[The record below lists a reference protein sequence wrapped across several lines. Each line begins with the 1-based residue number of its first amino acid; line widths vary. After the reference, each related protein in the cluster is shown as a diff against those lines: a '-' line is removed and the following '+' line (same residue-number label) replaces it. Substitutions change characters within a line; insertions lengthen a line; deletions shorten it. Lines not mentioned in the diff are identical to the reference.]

1 MPTDMPSNIKLISKT
16 NNENGNTRHNCKIC
30 GKLFEC
36 KGFPKRVRMDC
47 LCRRIYL
54 CDTHK
59 ASNHV

>member
-1 MPTDMPSNIKLISKT
+1 MPTDIPYNIKLISEKKY
-16 NNENGNTRHNCKIC
+16 NIKHECSVC